1 MSNLV
6 KHAELELGAAGIA
19 GDDGYN
25 GLLYEAIMAHVRLFA
40 DQGHSG
46 FSAPMVVGALQK
58 LLMFEPLTPLTGD
71 DTEWNQVSDGLWQN
85 RRCSHV
91 FKGEGGVAV
100 QAAVDT
106 DGALLVTEGELLPN
120 DQGLP
125 RNLVA
130 LYASGMWV
138 RLEVT

>member
-91 FKGEGGVAV
+91 FKGEDGVAYDIEGV
-100 QAAVDT
+100 VFRDEDGDCYTNRNSRVD
-106 DGALLVTEGELLPN
+106 VTFPYT
-120 DQGLP
+120 P
-125 RNLVA
+125 TRT
-130 LYASGMWV
+130 Y
-138 RLEVT
+138 LEVSR